1 MSSDRLAGLL
11 AGGRSAGTADPRA
24 SFGTAIWLGSPDVG
38 YEQVLKLARAAMRR
52 GAWADAEAL
61 LMKAAPIARG
71 DAAFCNLAGLLWE
84 ARGDERLARKF
95 YGEAIAADRH
105 YPAAQQNM
113 RRLYELATF
122 GRSCQPAALGDERDR

>member
-1 MSSDRLAGLL
+1 MRSDRLEGAFT
-11 AGGRSAGTADPRA
+11 GGTVNPRVSFGA
-24 SFGTAIWLGSPDVG
+24 SFGTAIWLGSPEVG
-38 YEQVLKLARAAMRR
+38 YEQVLSLARAAMRR

-95 YGEAIAADRH
+95 YGKAIAADRH
-105 YPAAQQNM
+105 YEAAQQNM
-113 RRLYELATF
+113 RRLYELDTF
-122 GRSCQPAALGDERDR
+122 GRSSLPAALGDERDR